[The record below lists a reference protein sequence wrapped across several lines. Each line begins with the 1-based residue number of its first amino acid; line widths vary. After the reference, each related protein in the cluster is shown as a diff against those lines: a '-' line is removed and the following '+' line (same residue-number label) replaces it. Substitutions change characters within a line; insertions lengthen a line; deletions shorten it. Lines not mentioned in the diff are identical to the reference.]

1 VRRAL
6 LDTDIFSEV
15 AKGKNEFVRRRAL
28 TYMSTV
34 GPLAISTAT
43 VVEVVKG
50 FRKVG
55 REREIDRFLAS
66 LPKLEVFA
74 LDTVAAEHAGR
85 IYGDLERVGQ
95 PIGRADP
102 HDRWYRARPRARSGH
117 RESWPLRADH
127 PGRSSD
133 RDRGL
138 ARFGST
144 VVTIHRRRSFRPR
157 VEARSS
163 RNARLSEEN
172 VPL

>member
-1 VRRAL
+1 MRRAL

-28 TYMSTV
+28 TYVSTV
-34 GPLAISTAT
+34 GPLAISTVT

-55 REREIDRFLAS
+55 REQEIDRFLAS

-74 LDTVAAEHAGR
+74 LDTVAADHAGR

-102 HDRWYRARPRARSGH
+102 MIAGIA
-117 RESWPLRADH
+117 LA
-127 PGRSSD
+127 
-133 RDRGL
+133 RGL
-138 ARFGST
+138 
-144 VVTIHRRRSFRPR
+144 VLVTGNRDHYERIIRAGHPIEIEDWR
-157 VEARSS
+157 VSEA
-163 RNARLSEEN
+163 
-172 VPL
+172 P

>member
-1 VRRAL
+1 MRRAL

-34 GPLAISTAT
+34 GPLAISTVT

-55 REREIDRFLAS
+55 REQGIARFLAS

-85 IYGDLERVGQ
+85 IYGDLERVGEQ
-95 PIGRADP
+95 IGDLSG
-102 HDRWYRARPRARSGH
+102 YLSARRLALFNWWLSASRI
-117 RESWPLRADH
+117 SW
-127 PGRSSD
+127 
-133 RDRGL
+133 
-138 ARFGST
+138 ST
-144 VVTIHRRRSFRPR
+144 C
-157 VEARSS
+157 
-163 RNARLSEEN
+163 
-172 VPL
+172 